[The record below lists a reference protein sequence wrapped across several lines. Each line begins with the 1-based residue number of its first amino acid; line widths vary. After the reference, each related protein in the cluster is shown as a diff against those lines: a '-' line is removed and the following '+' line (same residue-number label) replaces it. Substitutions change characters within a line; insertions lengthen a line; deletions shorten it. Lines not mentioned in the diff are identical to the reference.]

1 MGIAWFLCR
10 LSNNILQY
18 GRWKNILF
26 YYVCFSFVCVVVIFW
41 AACPPDDF
49 VTETLAATPSTT
61 SLGSSMD
68 ITLNVD
74 YTRCKWDVQVITP
87 TAFNVTADV
96 ILFLYP
102 FPIIFMANIPR
113 SLRYSLLFLFSLAGI
128 VMASSIVRVTLM
140 TAGKLLEEGNM
151 YAYGPPNPKQKA
163 F

>member
-26 YYVCFSFVCVVVIFW
+26 YYICFSFFCVFVIFW
-41 AACPPDDF
+41 SACPPNDF
-49 VTETLAATPSTT
+49 VTETLA
-61 SLGSSMD
+61 SSPP
-68 ITLNVD
+68 V

-113 SLRYSLLFLFSLAGI
+113 SLRYSLLFLFGLAGI

-151 YAYGPPNPKQKA
+151 YAYVPQTA
-163 F
+163 TL